1 MLRLSAHTG
10 SAWFAAVER
19 DFGTFL
25 QDHAACE
32 RKALATAMALVA
44 HYPDRVELVDAMIVL
59 ATEELDHF
67 VRVRELLCARGIPL
81 AVDKKSV
88 YAAGLR
94 RQLRVLSGARLTD
107 RLLVAAIIE
116 ARSCER
122 LGIVARNLSDGPER
136 DFYRELA
143 VCEARHHADFVRL
156 AKTYADPDDVDV
168 RLDELLEFEAA
179 ILAAQPVS
187 AHVHGGGLQLNDE
200 VVPDSSIASSAAGTG
215 RHGGD

>member
-1 MLRLSAHTG
+1 MLRLSADTG
-10 SAWFAAVER
+10 PAWFAAVER

-44 HYPDRVELVDAMIVL
+44 HYPDRALLVDAMIVL

-67 VRVRELLCARGIPL
+67 VRVRELLTARGIPL
-81 AVDKKSV
+81 AVDKKSL

-94 RQLRVLSGARLTD
+94 RQLRELSGARLTD

-122 LGIVARNLSDGPER
+122 LGIVARNLPDGPER

-156 AKTYADPDDVDV
+156 AKTYADPDDVDA
-168 RLDELLEFEAA
+168 RLDELLGVEAA
-179 ILAAQPVS
+179 LLTAQPVS
-187 AHVHGGGLQLNDE
+187 AHVHGGGL
-200 VVPDSSIASSAAGTG
+200 VPQGEENSDSSVASTTAGTE